1 MPGFM
6 DKLKAAAGEVADAT
20 KKGAA
25 SAQTKAKV
33 HGLRGKADEAAQKLG
48 YLVYRERTGGE
59 VAGEADELVS
69 QIQDL
74 EKQISEAEAALAAEA
89 GGEDESAEG
98 GSEAAEG
105 GSGGAEAGGE
115 AAGTEGEAPPA

>member
-6 DKLKAAAGEVADAT
+6 DKLKQAAGEVADAT

-59 VAGEADELVS
+59 AAGAEADELVS
-69 QIQDL
+69 QIGDL
-74 EKQISEAEAALAAEA
+74 EHQISEAEAGAAEA
-89 GGEDESAEG
+89 
-98 GSEAAEG
+98 EAAEDE
-105 GSGGAEAGGE
+105 AEAVAPE
-115 AAGTEGEAPPA
+115 TPQPPAPEGEAPAT

>member
-1 MPGFM
+1 MPGFL
-6 DKLKAAAGEVADAT
+6 DKVKQAAAEAAEAT

-59 VAGEADELVS
+59 AAGTEADELVT
-69 QIQDL
+69 
-74 EKQISEAEAALAAEA
+74 QISELEAQIAELQAAAEEGA
-89 GGEDESAEG
+89 EDEGAAEDG
-98 GSEAAEG
+98 ADGEAAEG
-105 GSGGAEAGGE
+105 GASPEGGSTEA
-115 AAGTEGEAPPA
+115 

>member
-6 DKLKAAAGEVADAT
+6 DKLKAAAGDVADAT

-33 HGLRGKADEAAQKLG
+33 HGLRGKADDGAQKLG

-59 VAGEADELVS
+59 AAGAEADELVS

-74 EKQISEAEAALAAEA
+74 EKQISEAESALA
-89 GGEDESAEG
+89 SEG
-98 GSEAAEG
+98 EAAEG
-105 GSGGAEAGGE
+105 EDAPEDGGSGATEAEGE